1 MKTAEVFVNTI
12 LVAACL
18 AVLAVCYPLV
28 KRTYFP
34 NKPPVYKM
42 SEKVDLPKGAL
53 AEGKPTLVLGIRPGC
68 EWCEKDMPI
77 YQSLT
82 TSSRRIADGSIQ
94 VAVVTAAVADDTE
107 NKQLKAWMQ
116 EKKLPGK
123 LTVTPKLPFAGTPTV
138 LLVDAQHRIKASWL
152 GALSPVSKGRED
164 LFKALDGL

>member
-1 MKTAEVFVNTI
+1 MKTAEAFVNTI
-12 LVAACL
+12 LVVACL

-34 NKPPVYKM
+34 NRPPVYKVG
-42 SEKVDLPKGAL
+42 EKADLPNGAL
-53 AEGKPTLVLGIRPGC
+53 ADDKPTLVLGIRPGC

-94 VAVVTAAVADDTE
+94 VAVVTTAVADDPE

-116 EKKLPGK
+116 EKKLPGR
-123 LTVTPKLPFAGTPTV
+123 LTVTAKVPFTGTPTV
-138 LLVDAQHRIKASWL
+138 LLVDAQHRIKGSWL
-152 GALSPVSKGRED
+152 GALSPVPTGRED
-164 LFKALDGL
+164 LFKALDGM